1 MTEGYDPQ
9 TRILLMQPPA
19 MPAIP
24 EKPTRRDAERALALL
39 KTLLSEFPFKNDAS
53 LSVALSAQMTPV
65 CRGALTVVPLHLVK
79 APVPGSGKSYLM
91 DTVSAI
97 ATGEIC
103 PVIAAASEEETEKR
117 LGACLLAGQAIISID
132 NLDGELK
139 GDFLCQAVERPRPQI
154 RVLGKSERVT
164 IENRTTIFA
173 TGNNPTVHGDMVR
186 RTLVC
191 SLDPKLERPE
201 LRKFHDNPM
210 IRITNERGKYVA
222 AILTIV
228 RAYLAA
234 GEPCKTQPL
243 NSFEQWSR
251 LIREPLLWL
260 GCADPVQTIE
270 ESREED
276 PVMNSLRQ
284 FLEAWKVTIGANR
297 NYMTCGEIINAAY
310 HTDDFDSV
318 DMTPLQAAITT
329 VIGAHGDLPKRLG
342 RWLKGSKDRII
353 NGLSVVGQMDKDR
366 KVYIWGVSSDEL

>member
-1 MTEGYDPQ
+1 
-9 TRILLMQPPA
+9 
-19 MPAIP
+19 
-24 EKPTRRDAERALALL
+24 
-39 KTLLSEFPFKNDAS
+39 
-53 LSVALSAQMTPV
+53 
-65 CRGALTVVPLHLVK
+65 
-79 APVPGSGKSYLM
+79 M

-210 IRITNERGKYVA
+210 IRITSERGKYVA

-260 GCADPVQTIE
+260 GCADPIQTIE

-284 FLEAWKVTIGANR
+284 FLEAWKITIGIGGHP
-297 NYMTCGEIINAAY
+297 MTSAEVISAAY
-310 HTDDFDSV
+310 HSDDFESI
-318 DMTPLQAAITT
+318 DMAPLQAAITT
-329 VIGAHGDLPKRLG
+329 VVGAQGDTAKRLG
-342 RWLKGSKDRII
+342 LWLKSIKDRIV
-353 NGLSVVGQMDKDR
+353 NELSVTGQMDKHR
-366 KVYIWGVSSDEL
+366 KMYVWSVKYDGL